1 MLDINIINDAFLIKN
16 INKDSIKNIYS
27 IYKNTCDFKYATG
40 IFYSIEYN
48 QFSQQ
53 ISQFISRQ
61 NVFFLDICLVPSEE
75 LIGLVKGLIIDK
87 DKIVW
92 INSLVINKIYQSNG
106 YGKRVMELLEYYL
119 KKNCDVEKIYLSV
132 YKTNI
137 AGINFW
143 SKCGYS
149 NCDYLYEKSSAK
161 STELVRFMWKIL

>member
-1 MLDINIINDAFLIKN
+1 MLNINIIDDAFLIKN

-27 IYKNTCDFKYATG
+27 VYKNTCDFKYATG

-61 NVFFLDICLVPSEE
+61 NVFFLDICLVPHRE
-75 LIGLVKGLIIDK
+75 LIGFVKGLIIIK

-92 INSLVINKIYQSNG
+92 INSLVINKPYQSNG
-106 YGKRVMELLEYYL
+106 YGKRVIELLENYL
-119 KKNCDVEKIYLSV
+119 KQKCNVEKVYLSV

-137 AGINFW
+137 VGIYFW

-149 NCDYLYEKSSAK
+149 KCDYLSEMSSTKSN
-161 STELVRFMWKIL
+161 ELVRFMWKML